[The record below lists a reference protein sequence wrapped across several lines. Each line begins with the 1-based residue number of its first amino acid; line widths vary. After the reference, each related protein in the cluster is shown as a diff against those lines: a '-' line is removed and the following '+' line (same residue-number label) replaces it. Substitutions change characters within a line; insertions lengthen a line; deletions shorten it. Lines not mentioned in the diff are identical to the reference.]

1 MLRSTTIAVLT
12 LLSAMS
18 GHAAE
23 AQSKFSCSGS
33 IIEPASLT
41 SSPMNVQLTLITP
54 KKVVLNLGQGDG
66 DARIVSDNKIQL
78 KFQTKDFTGEFFHYT
93 NDLFLIYKSGHLARL
108 TCNPA

>member
-1 MLRSTTIAVLT
+1 MVRITTIAILT
-12 LLSAMS
+12 LLSVMS

-23 AQSKFSCSGS
+23 AQSKFSCSGA

-41 SSPMNVQLTLITP
+41 SSPMSIQLTLMTS

-66 DARIVSDNKIQL
+66 DGRIVSDNKIQL

-93 NDLFLIYKSGHLARL
+93 NDLFLLYKSGHLARL